1 MKIKLLL
8 IISVFFIGTNVSGQ
22 INQPGQNNSVLNSTM
37 NTPNGSYSESVTPMD
52 SPPHKG
58 VVKQAGKYYIEVVVN
73 WM

>member
-8 IISVFFIGTNVSGQ
+8 IISVFFIETNVSGQ

-52 SPPHKG
+52 APPHRG
-58 VVKQAGKYYIEVVVN
+58 VV
-73 WM
+73 